1 LLLNTVHSVIEFIDM
16 GGFMKRFAIVLLL
29 VAGFMFVA
37 QAGFSTTYILHL
49 NGMCSTKWVDS
60 SSSRL
65 AVKSGYVSIDC
76 QVDNRTTISYS
87 ASQFKSNYLDVY
99 CKGSNWCY
107 IVNYSA
113 GDVIM
118 GYINAN
124 YDPQWNI
131 AYVYTT
137 AGAGGGSEIA
147 WKNISSLFTCQLANN
162 LGVSTVRNMY
172 NHNDTNG
179 ITIYH
184 IGGYKGIIISS
195 AILPGEDDGAVAY
208 HSSGACV
215 NSGSY
220 NNLCNCTH
228 WTNHVI
234 AYTCT
239 GYYLDH
245 FGMKMKFIQ
254 QLGW

>member
-1 LLLNTVHSVIEFIDM
+1 MFIIEYRY
-16 GGFMKRFAIVLLL
+16 GGLMKRFAFLILFI
-29 VAGFMFVA
+29 AGFMFVA
-37 QAGFSTTYILHL
+37 SAGFSTTYVLHL
-49 NGMCSTKWVDS
+49 NGMCSTHWLDGKSKGGV
-60 SSSRL
+60 SRL
-65 AVKSGYVSIDC
+65 ANAPGYVSVNC
-76 QVDNRTTISYS
+76 YVDNNNTIAYS
-87 ASQFKSNYLDVY
+87 ASQFKTNYLDVY

-113 GDVIM
+113 GDAIV

-124 YDPQWNI
+124 YTPQWNI

-137 AGAGGGSEIA
+137 AGAGGGSEIS
-147 WKNISSLFTCQLANN
+147 ISGISDLFTCNLGGQ
-162 LGVSTVRNMY
+162 LGVSTIRNMY

-184 IGGYKGIIISS
+184 IGGYKGIFGASVL
-195 AILPGEDDGAVAY
+195 LPGEDDGAVAY
-208 HSSGACV
+208 HSSAACV

-234 AYTCT
+234 AYTCS
-239 GYYLDH
+239 GYYLNH
-245 FGMKMKFIQ
+245 YEMKMKFIT

>member
-1 LLLNTVHSVIEFIDM
+1 MKNLMKVLVGFVIILTITLVSSQV
-16 GGFMKRFAIVLLL
+16 FA
-29 VAGFMFVA
+29 A
-37 QAGFSTTYILHL
+37 TYILHL
-49 NGMCSTKWVDS
+49 NGMCSQQWLDNS
-60 SSSRL
+60 STRL
-65 AVKSGYVSIDC
+65 AQAPGYISVNCVVNNTVSIA
-76 QVDNRTTISYS
+76 NS
-87 ASQFKSNYLDVY
+87 ASQFRINYLDVY

-107 IVNYSA
+107 IVNYSM
-113 GDVIM
+113 GDAIV

-124 YDPQWNI
+124 YPANWNI
-131 AYVYTT
+131 AYIYTT

-147 WKNISSLFTCQLANN
+147 IKGISSLFSCGAAND
-162 LGVSTVRNMY
+162 LGVSTVRNKY

-179 ITIYH
+179 ITVYH
-184 IGGYKGIIISS
+184 IGGYKGIFGSS

-208 HSSGACV
+208 HSAGACV

-220 NNLCNCTH
+220 TNLCSCTH

-245 FGMKMKFIQ
+245 YGMKMKFIY
-254 QLGW
+254 LKGW